1 MENDL
6 KKVSS
11 NIKHINA
18 ETTRKIKELNEARTA
33 QRVRQSQIVRLAS
46 LSRPVDQDTTYFIAD
61 RHVASAREN
70 VVDEPESFEKKY
82 IKIAKSGELVQL
94 EARLVE
100 ATAAVQRSFIAL
112 DDKLSS
118 EKGGKSSAF
127 VSTSQR
133 HKKAE
138 LLLSTVEKLELQNFY
153 LVKEYLKLRLNI
165 MTVQREEAEARED
178 LEKTRESYVEMEAA
192 LKRQLTVGINSIKSK
207 YDKDMK
213 MLQHQLDRQLI
224 AIAEKGQEVQQA
236 RERLL
241 AHSSSQEKGLKNNV
255 NLLASRCGRHKN
267 MCWLRLMNSI
277 FFPSQV

>member
-1 MENDL
+1 M
-6 KKVSS
+6 
-11 NIKHINA
+11 
-18 ETTRKIKELNEARTA
+18 
-33 QRVRQSQIVRLAS
+33 RQSQIVRLAS
-46 LSRPVDQDTTYFIAD
+46 LSRPVDQDTTYFITD
-61 RHVASAREN
+61 RHVASLREN
-70 VVDEPESFEKKY
+70 IVDEPEPFDKKY

-94 EARLVE
+94 EARLAE
-100 ATAAVQRSFIAL
+100 AAAAVQRSFVAL
-112 DDKLSS
+112 DDTLSS

-127 VSTSQR
+127 VATSQR

-165 MTVQREEAEARED
+165 MKVQREEAEARED
-178 LEKTRESYVEMEAA
+178 LEKTRESYIETEAA
-192 LKRQLTVGINSIKSK
+192 LKRQLTVGINNIKAK

-241 AHSSSQEKGLKNNV
+241 AHSSTAEDGLKNNV
-255 NLLASRCGRHKN
+255 NLLASRY
-267 MCWLRLMNSI
+267 LLI
-277 FFPSQV
+277 